1 MQWAA
6 PPSIRP
12 VAQPPRPV
20 SKDRWP
26 SLHALEQEL
35 GLGEEVREAPVPLS
49 PSPAKEIQRV
59 SPAPRTAAVQQEA
72 RPAQRIVTV
81 APLWRRVLAW
91 LVDASLLLAILFGLL
106 WLGKAIVAHGPPSRL
121 DGLDYVAETLWSY
134 EKLWIPAAA
143 LCVLLSSGYL
153 ALFTALGGQTPGKR
167 LLGLSVID
175 RAGENPGV
183 VRSGARAA
191 LAIVSGAL
199 MLMGFFLVLVDRRRQ
214 ALHDKLAGTFVV
226 MTAER
231 G

>member
-1 MQWAA
+1 
-6 PPSIRP
+6 
-12 VAQPPRPV
+12 VN
-20 SKDRWP
+20 
-26 SLHALEQEL
+26 
-35 GLGEEVREAPVPLS
+35 
-49 PSPAKEIQRV
+49 
-59 SPAPRTAAVQQEA
+59 PAPRAASV
-72 RPAQRIVTV
+72 RPEPKAAPRIVTV
-81 APLWRRVLAW
+81 APLWRRILAW
-91 LVDASLLLAILFGLL
+91 LVDASLLMAILFGLL

-134 EKLWIPAAA
+134 EKLWIPAGA
-143 LCVLLSSGYL
+143 LCVLLSCGYL

-175 RAGENPGV
+175 RAGDSPGV

-191 LAIVSGAL
+191 LAVVSGVL